1 MKEKNDVRLAFK
13 IFEEAGRKVENKK
26 PDRIFDWVHQVK
38 FAWAAQ
44 VWTNTMILPTIKKN
58 HLWHQHLQFSHLLII
73 YMVLQ

>member
-38 FAWAAQ
+38 FA
-44 VWTNTMILPTIKKN
+44 
-58 HLWHQHLQFSHLLII
+58 
-73 YMVLQ
+73 